1 MFVGHVGAA
10 IGAFGVRQTVPL
22 WLLITA
28 SQLPDWADA
37 TLCIAG
43 AQPAVPGMLS
53 HSIPAVLV
61 LAIVAAIAGY
71 AVSRDLFA
79 SGLVA
84 LVVISHYAGDYFTG
98 IKPTWPGGPMVGLQ
112 LYQEPAL
119 DFILESTVLTLGWI
133 VYRRSFP
140 PERRS
145 SREVIAVLV
154 VLVIIQLAA
163 DIFFSLSPG
172 LKKC

>member
-22 WLLITA
+22 WLLIIA
-28 SQLPDWADA
+28 SQLPDWTDA
-37 TLCIAG
+37 TLCLAG

-61 LAIVAAIAGY
+61 LAIVAATAGY
-71 AVSRDLFA
+71 AISRDIGA
-79 SGLVA
+79 SSLTA

-98 IKPTWPGGPMVGLQ
+98 IKPTWPGGPMIGLQ
-112 LYQEPAL
+112 LYREPAL
-119 DFILESTVLTLGWI
+119 DFILESAVITLGWI
-133 VYRRSFP
+133 LYRRSFP
-140 PERRS
+140 AERRS

-154 VLVIIQLAA
+154 ILVMIQLAA
-163 DIFFSLSPG
+163 DIVFSLTPG